1 MFTDLIN
8 MLKHS
13 LIQSHYYHTT
23 TQSYSEHKA
32 LDNYYDTISSHIDA
46 LIESYQGTYDIL
58 IKDYNILPLIL
69 DDNVLGY
76 FKTLRDTI
84 KINKYK
90 YISEDDSHL
99 LNILD
104 ECFTLITTTIY
115 KLTFLK

>member
-32 LDNYYDTISSHIDA
+32 LDDYYDNISSHIDA
-46 LIESYQGTYDIL
+46 LIESYQGTYDTL

-90 YISEDDSHL
+90 YS
-99 LNILD
+99 
-104 ECFTLITTTIY
+104 FTNNHSNHVTYLFANVTMN
-115 KLTFLK
+115 LTH